1 MKVQPRRDAHFALRL
16 LPLRALGGQDEAY
29 GEAGLLGGAHYFHVA
44 IAFILRLFSTLK
56 RNDHDRLRTDFGC
69 QKCPAFKIC
78 PLKSVLGDQ
87 PGAAEQDAKSSS
99 TAAQEKDGKK

>member
-56 RNDHDRLRTDFGC
+56 RNDHDRLPDCHRRWL
-69 QKCPAFKIC
+69 PEM
-78 PLKSVLGDQ
+78 
-87 PGAAEQDAKSSS
+87 PGIQNLS
-99 TAAQEKDGKK
+99 AQERTRRSAGCRRAGRQEQ